1 MSKKQTLAQMKQ
13 GIQYRI
19 TGFSASAA
27 EYAEK
32 LSKMG
37 FVSGTP
43 VQLAPVHINDPL
55 VFEIRGSRIALRKY
69 EAQQI
74 IVEEN

>member
-1 MSKKQTLAQMKQ
+1 MKKKHSLSQIKQ
-13 GIQYRI
+13 GIQYTI
-19 TGFSASAA
+19 AGFSSGAA

-32 LSKMG
+32 LTKMG
-37 FVSGTP
+37 FVDGTP
-43 VQLAPVHINDPL
+43 IQLAPVHINDPL

-74 IVEEN
+74 IVQEK

>member
-1 MSKKQTLAQMKQ
+1 MKKKHSLSQIKQ
-13 GIQYRI
+13 GIQYTI
-19 TGFSASAA
+19 AGFSSDAA

-32 LSKMG
+32 LTKMG
-37 FVSGTP
+37 FVDGTP
-43 VQLAPVHINDPL
+43 IQLAPVHINDPL

-74 IVEEN
+74 IVQEK

>member
-1 MSKKQTLAQMKQ
+1 MKNRQTLAQIKQ
-13 GIQYRI
+13 GLQYKI
-19 TGFSASAA
+19 AGFSEDAV

-32 LSKMG
+32 LTKMG

-43 VQLAPVHINDPL
+43 IQLAPVRISDPL

-74 IVEEN
+74 IVEEK

>member
-1 MSKKQTLAQMKQ
+1 MSKEQTLAQIKQ

-19 TGFSASAA
+19 AGFAENAV

-32 LSKMG
+32 LTKMG
-37 FVSGTP
+37 FVNGTP
-43 VQLAPVHINDPL
+43 IQLAPVHINDPM

-74 IVEEN
+74 IVEEK